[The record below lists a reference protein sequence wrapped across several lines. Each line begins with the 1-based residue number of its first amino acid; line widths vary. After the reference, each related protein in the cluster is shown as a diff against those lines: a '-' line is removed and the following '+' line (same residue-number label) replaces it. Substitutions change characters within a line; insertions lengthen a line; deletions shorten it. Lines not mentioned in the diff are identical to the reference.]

1 MNLLI
6 QSVITVNAKG
16 EVAAAPTDLLI
27 LNGHIAQMRPGI
39 EPPDGT
45 PVYNAQG
52 AMVSIG
58 WLDCKAN
65 FRDPGFETK
74 EGLVNGLEAALAGGF
89 TGVILMPSTKPVIQ
103 TKADIEYLISKS
115 SSHVVSVFPTGA
127 LSVNREGKDITE
139 MFDMKQAGAIAFTD
153 DHRSVGDAGLF
164 LRAMQYA
171 RNAGSVIMHFP
182 DEKGISGKA
191 QVNEGIPSTM
201 AGMKGMPAFAEELM
215 VNRDISICEYTGG
228 RLHFS
233 TISTAGA
240 VDMIRK
246 ARKNGLAITADV
258 AAHHLFFDDTTV
270 LKFDTNLKVKPPF
283 RTAADIEA
291 LIQGLADGT
300 IDAICSDHSPE
311 DEESKQV
318 EFDFAAFGISGIETA
333 FAVANTAAG
342 NKLGIG
348 TLIRNFTT
356 LPRQAF
362 NLPLHDIAIGSK
374 ADLTIFNPAIEWELT
389 TQNMVSRSKNTP
401 FLGMKLK
408 GKPLAVFNNNQFRV
422 CNEASTVKTVLH

>member
-6 QSVITVNAKG
+6 QSVIIVNANG
-16 EVAAAPTDLLI
+16 EVAASPTDILI
-27 LNGHIAQMRPGI
+27 LNGHIEQIGAGI
-39 EPPDGT
+39 KPPSGT
-45 PVYNAQG
+45 AVYDAGG
-52 AMVSIG
+52 AMISMG

-65 FRDPGFETK
+65 FRDPGYETK
-74 EGLVNGLEAALAGGF
+74 EGLLNGLEAALAGGF
-89 TGVILMPSTKPVIQ
+89 TGVVLMPSTKPVIQ
-103 TKADIEYLISKS
+103 TKADIEYLLSKS
-115 SSHVVSVFPTGA
+115 ASHVVSVFPTGA

-164 LRAMQYA
+164 MRAMQYA
-171 RNAGSVIMHFP
+171 KNAESVVIHFP
-182 DEKGISGKA
+182 DEKGISGKS

-201 AGMKGMPAFAEELM
+201 AGMKGMPSFAEELM

-240 VDMIRK
+240 VEMIRK
-246 ARKNGLAITADV
+246 ARKKGLAITADV

-270 LKFDTNLKVKPPF
+270 LKFDTNFKVKPPF
-283 RTAADIEA
+283 RSAADIEA

-318 EFDFAAFGISGIETA
+318 EFDFAAFGISGIETV
-333 FAVANTAAG
+333 FAVANMAAG
-342 NKLGIG
+342 RKLGIG
-348 TLIRNFTT
+348 SLIRNFTT
-356 LPRQAF
+356 LPRKAF
-362 NLPLHDIAIGSK
+362 NLPLNEIKVGSK
-374 ADLTIFNPAIEWELT
+374 ADLTIFNPSAEWELT
-389 TQNMVSRSKNTP
+389 TQSMVSRSKNTP
-401 FLGMKLK
+401 FAGVKLT

-422 CNEASTVKTVLH
+422 CSDASSVKTVLH